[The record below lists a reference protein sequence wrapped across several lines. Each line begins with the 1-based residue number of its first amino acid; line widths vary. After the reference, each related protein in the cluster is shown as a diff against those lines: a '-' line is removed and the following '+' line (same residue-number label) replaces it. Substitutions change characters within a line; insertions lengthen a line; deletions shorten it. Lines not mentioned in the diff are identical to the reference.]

1 MRIENL
7 GQKRVDFEAANGVQS
22 NMLFQVKDS
31 RKPLA
36 SVSKILAKGN
46 RVVFAPDRSYI
57 ENVSSGRK
65 IDMQLT
71 NGTYAI
77 DVEFLKT
84 GPSVRPQQP
93 GHFLILVAV

>member
-1 MRIENL
+1 M
-7 GQKRVDFEAANGVQS
+7 
-22 NMLFQVKDS
+22 
-31 RKPLA
+31 
-36 SVSKILAKGN
+36 SKIVAKGN

-77 DVEFLKT
+77 DVEWQRALLSGRSSPDIF
-84 GPSVRPQQP
+84 SSW
-93 GHFLILVAV
+93 

>member
-1 MRIENL
+1 MENL
-7 GQKRVDFEAANGVQS
+7 GQKRVDFEAANGVKS
-22 NMLFQVKDS
+22 NILFQVTDS

-36 SVSKILAKGN
+36 SVSKIVSNGN

-65 IDMQLT
+65 IDTQLT

-77 DVEFLKT
+77 DVEFLAT
-84 GPSVRPQQP
+84 GPFVRPQ
-93 GHFLILVAV
+93 